1 MGLVRWRERG
11 DLSPWSALRDLES
24 QFNRVFGDFGLSSN
38 WTMDPLVDIS
48 ETDEA
53 YVLEADL
60 PGISKQDI
68 ELSCVDN
75 VVTIKGERKHE
86 KKVDDEGVQRTERRY
101 GAFQRSFEIPG
112 GFETDKVSAEYT
124 DGVLRVT
131 LPKREESKPKQIDV
145 KVL

>member
-60 PGISKQDI
+60 PGMSKQDI

-75 VVTIKGERKHE
+75 V
-86 KKVDDEGVQRTERRY
+86 
-101 GAFQRSFEIPG
+101 
-112 GFETDKVSAEYT
+112 
-124 DGVLRVT
+124 
-131 LPKREESKPKQIDV
+131 
-145 KVL
+145 